1 MSKKDEPTLRLLPRT
16 NLCYVCG
23 PDNAAGLHVR
33 FVADGDHGSRASYTA
48 RAEHDGWPGLL
59 HGGVTFALMDEAMA
73 WALHFQ
79 GLFGVTARV
88 ETRFRQPV
96 QAGTELTI
104 RAWTLGRR
112 RRLID
117 ARAEIRIKSEQKP
130 LVAEANATM
139 YLQKLAGSQTKGNQT
154 RETKPMKR
162 KFETHPSNRT

>member
-1 MSKKDEPTLRLLPRT
+1 MPSEDKPAVRLIPST

-23 PDNAAGLHVR
+23 PDNAAGLHVQ

-48 RAEHDGWPGLL
+48 RTEHDGWPGLL

-79 GLFGVTARV
+79 GLLGVTARD
-88 ETRFRQPV
+88 ETRFRQQV

-117 ARAEIRIKSEQKP
+117 ARAEIRIDSEQKP
-130 LVAEANATM
+130 LVAEANATL
-139 YLQKLAGSQTKGNQT
+139 YLQKLAGSQDQGKPYQENQ
-154 RETKPMKR
+154 
-162 KFETHPSNRT
+162 